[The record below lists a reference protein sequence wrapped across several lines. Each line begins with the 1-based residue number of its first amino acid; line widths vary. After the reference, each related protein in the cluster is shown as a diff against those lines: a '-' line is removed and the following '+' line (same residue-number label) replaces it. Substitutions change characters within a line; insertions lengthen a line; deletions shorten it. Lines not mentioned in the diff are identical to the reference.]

1 MGGVTVIDPQA
12 AKWVPE
18 SSAGRLGE
26 TASGKC
32 FTSDLSVDEFVLV
45 RESGFTPLGLVM
57 GSSMFHIGLQ
67 FAGWKTSME
76 LTVLSQAMYTA
87 RELAVQRMVAEATQ
101 LSADGIV
108 GVDLTIVPYA
118 GGGDVLEFVAVG
130 TAVRCDK
137 APGSF
142 RAPSGQPFSSGL
154 SGGDFFKLLHYG
166 WAPTGLVMG
175 TCVYHVAHQS
185 IRAAMRQF
193 GQNVEIPLYT
203 QAVYTAR
210 ELAMSRM
217 QEEGERAGAAGIV
230 GVTVNQ
236 YTHVWGEYGVEF
248 FALGTGVRKVAAE
261 TASTLAFMIPV

>member
-1 MGGVTVIDPQA
+1 MIDPQA

-175 TCVYHVAHQS
+175 TCVYHVAHQGMFK
-185 IRAAMRQF
+185 AMGNI
-193 GQNVEIPLYT
+193 GQNKEMPNFT
-203 QAVYTAR
+203 QALYEAR
-210 ELAMSRM
+210 ELAMERM
-217 QEEGERAGAAGIV
+217 QDEAKKVGAEGIV
-230 GVTVNQ
+230 GVQ
-236 YTHVWGEYGVEF
+236 IQEKSHIWGSHTIEF
-248 FALGTGVRKVAAE
+248 FAMGTAVRKLPDREIATPRMVL
-261 TASTLAFMIPV
+261 SLDR